1 MAFFRFEM
9 DFGGGFQNQVGL
21 EPEFWKAGFEKLSFA
36 AEHKKE
42 MTEKCKTNKKN
53 VSKIV

>member
-9 DFGGGFQNQVGL
+9 DFFSGFQNQVGL
-21 EPEFWKAGFEKLSFA
+21 EPDFWKAGFEKLGLKSWVWNPSFA

-42 MTEKCKTNKKN
+42 MTEK
-53 VSKIV
+53 

>member
-9 DFGGGFQNQVGL
+9 DFFSGFQYQVGL
-21 EPEFWKAGFEKLSFA
+21 EPKFLKNGFENPFA

-42 MTEKCKTNKKN
+42 MTEK
-53 VSKIV
+53 